1 MDTSAGRMPEDRRSL
16 IGLFSDL
23 WRETSRLIHAEV
35 ELASVEIS
43 EKVSDLGSGLV
54 AMLIG
59 GAVLFA
65 GFLVLLFAAAAA
77 IYLLLQA
84 QTEHALWA
92 APAIVGAAVVIAGA
106 IAIAKGRSEFK
117 AANLKPERTLKSLQR
132 DAQLVREHI
141 R

>member
-1 MDTSAGRMPEDRRSL
+1 MDTSAARMPEDRRSL

-43 EKVSDLGSGLV
+43 EKVSDLGTGLV
-54 AMLIG
+54 AILIG
-59 GAVLFA
+59 GAIMFA
-65 GFLVLLFAAAAA
+65 GFLVLLLAAVAGV
-77 IYLLLQA
+77 YLLLQA

-117 AANLKPERTLKSLQR
+117 AANLKPERTLRSLQR

>member
-1 MDTSAGRMPEDRRSL
+1 MDTSAARMPEDQRSL

-43 EKVSDLGSGLV
+43 EKVSDLGTGLV
-54 AMLIG
+54 AILIG

-65 GFLVLLFAAAAA
+65 GFLVLLLAAVAGV
-77 IYLLLQA
+77 YLLLQA

>member
-1 MDTSAGRMPEDRRSL
+1 MDTNAARMPEERRTL

-43 EKVSDLGSGLV
+43 EKVSDLGTGLV

-65 GFLVLLFAAAAA
+65 GFLVLLFAAVAG

-92 APAIVGAAVVIAGA
+92 APAIVGGAVVIAGA
-106 IAIAKGRSEFK
+106 IAIAKGRSELK
-117 AANLKPERTLKSLQR
+117 AASLKPERTLNSLQR

>member
-1 MDTSAGRMPEDRRSL
+1 MDTNAGRMPDEHRSL

-43 EKVSDLGSGLV
+43 EKVSDLGTGLV

-65 GFLVLLFAAAAA
+65 GFLVLLLAAAAGV
-77 IYLLLQA
+77 YLLLQA

-117 AANLKPERTLKSLQR
+117 AANLKPEKTLKSLQR

>member
-1 MDTSAGRMPEDRRSL
+1 MPEDRRTL

-43 EKVSDLGSGLV
+43 EKVSDLGTGLV
-54 AMLIG
+54 AILIG
-59 GAVLFA
+59 GAILFA
-65 GFLVLLFAAAAA
+65 GFLVLLLAATAGV
-77 IYLLLQA
+77 YLLLQA

-117 AANLKPERTLKSLQR
+117 AANLKPER
-132 DAQLVREHI
+132 
-141 R
+141 

>member
-1 MDTSAGRMPEDRRSL
+1 VDTSAARMPEDRRSL

-54 AMLIG
+54 AILIG
-59 GAVLFA
+59 GAILFA
-65 GFLVLLFAAAAA
+65 GFLVLLLAAVAGV
-77 IYLLLQA
+77 YLLLQA

-92 APAIVGAAVVIAGA
+92 APAIIGAAVVIAGA

>member
-1 MDTSAGRMPEDRRSL
+1 VETTAERTTYERRPL
-16 IGLFSDL
+16 IGLISDL

-35 ELASVEIS
+35 ELATVEIS
-43 EKVSDLGSGLV
+43 EKVSEVRTGLV
-54 AMLIG
+54 AIAVG

-65 GFLVLLFAAAAA
+65 GFLVLLFAAVACV
-77 IYLLLQA
+77 YRLLEA

-106 IAIAKGRSEFK
+106 IAIAKGRSELK
-117 AANLKPERTLKSLQR
+117 AANLTPERTMRSLRR
-132 DAQLVREHI
+132 DAQLVKDHI

>member
-1 MDTSAGRMPEDRRSL
+1 MPEERRSL

-43 EKVSDLGSGLV
+43 EKVSDLGTGLV

-65 GFLVLLFAAAAA
+65 GFLVLLLAAVAG
-77 IYLLLQA
+77 IYLLLQP

-92 APAIVGAAVVIAGA
+92 APAIVGAAVVIAGT
-106 IAIAKGRSEFK
+106 IAIVKGRSEFK
-117 AANLKPERTLKSLQR
+117 AANLKPEKTLKSLQR

>member
-1 MDTSAGRMPEDRRSL
+1 VDTSAGRMPEDRRSL

-43 EKVSDLGSGLV
+43 AKVSDLGSGLV

-65 GFLVLLFAAAAA
+65 GFLMLLLAAVAGV
-77 IYLLLQA
+77 YLLLQV

-92 APAIVGAAVVIAGA
+92 APTIVGAAVVIAGA

-117 AANLKPERTLKSLQR
+117 AANLKPERTIKSLQR

>member
-1 MDTSAGRMPEDRRSL
+1 MPDERRSL

-43 EKVSDLGSGLV
+43 EKVSDFGTGLV

-65 GFLVLLFAAAAA
+65 GFLVPQLAAAARV
-77 IYLLLQA
+77 YLLLQA
-84 QTEHALWA
+84 QTEHAA
-92 APAIVGAAVVIAGA
+92 AGPAYGNGLGRYRFSGNAPMLPGVAREARKRCH
-106 IAIAKGRSEFK
+106 AKSKKRFHG
-117 AANLKPERTLKSLQR
+117 
-132 DAQLVREHI
+132 
-141 R
+141 

>member
-1 MDTSAGRMPEDRRSL
+1 MDTSAARMPEDRRTL

-43 EKVSDLGSGLV
+43 EKVSDLGTGLV

-59 GAVLFA
+59 GAILFA
-65 GFLVLLFAAAAA
+65 GFLVLLLAAVAGV
-77 IYLLLQA
+77 YLLLQA
-84 QTEHALWA
+84 QTQHALWA
-92 APAIVGAAVVIAGA
+92 APAIVGAAVVIAGG
-106 IAIAKGRSEFK
+106 IAIIKGRSEFK